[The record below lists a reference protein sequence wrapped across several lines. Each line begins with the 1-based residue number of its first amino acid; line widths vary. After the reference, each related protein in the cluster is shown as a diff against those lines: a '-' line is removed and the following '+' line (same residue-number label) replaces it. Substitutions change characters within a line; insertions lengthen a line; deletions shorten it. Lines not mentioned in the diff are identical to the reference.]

1 MRPTAR
7 YWFAAVCVASLG
19 CGDDDGFKL
28 PNVLSVSSVV
38 SDDDNR
44 TDRVAECD
52 DAEDGKAC
60 GQAGGQFHCVL
71 NVCVRNA
78 CGDGVAAEFE
88 ECDDGNERDN
98 DGCDSHCHKVAGS
111 AGTGGRA
118 GGGGAGARAPSGGAG
133 GASGRSAAGSGGA
146 GGNKNAGRGGSAGS

>member
-7 YWFAAVCVASLG
+7 FWFAAAWVASLG

-28 PNVLSVSSVV
+28 PNVQSVSVVV

-52 DAEDGKAC
+52 GAEVGQAC

-78 CGDGVAAEFE
+78 CGDGVAAELE

-98 DGCDSHCHKVAGS
+98 DGCDSHCHKEAAN

-118 GGGGAGARAPSGGAG
+118 GSGGA
-133 GASGRSAAGSGGA
+133 AGS
-146 GGNKNAGRGGSAGS
+146 KNAGRGGNAGS